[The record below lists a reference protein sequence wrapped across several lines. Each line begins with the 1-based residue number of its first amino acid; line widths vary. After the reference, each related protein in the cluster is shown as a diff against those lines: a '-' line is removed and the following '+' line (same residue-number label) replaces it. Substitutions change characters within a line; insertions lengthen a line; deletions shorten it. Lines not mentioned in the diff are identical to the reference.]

1 MPGAHNAIKRLEYG
15 GVLPE
20 KQNLKLR
27 QVTQVL
33 IATAYHDR

>member
-1 MPGAHNAIKRLEYG
+1 MQGAHNAIKRMEYG

-27 QVTQVL
+27 QVPQVL
-33 IATAYHDR
+33 VATAYHDR